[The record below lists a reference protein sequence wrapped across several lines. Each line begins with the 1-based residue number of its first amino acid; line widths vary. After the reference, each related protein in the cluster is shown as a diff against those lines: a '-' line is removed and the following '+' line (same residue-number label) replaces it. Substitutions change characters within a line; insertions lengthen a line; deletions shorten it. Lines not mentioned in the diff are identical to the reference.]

1 MARRRNN
8 MARKVGLPPGSL
20 LHVGNTYTNSTEVRM
35 VCYDPEYLQEKTVRK
50 LEELNSYRSE
60 TAVSWISINGIQE
73 TELIEKVGNSFHIH
87 PLVLEDILN
96 TNQRPKLEDYGDYL
110 YIVLKSFR
118 ELGAD
123 ELESEQISLIIG
135 VDYVITF
142 QETDQDLFKPVR
154 DRINNGK
161 GKIRREGAD
170 YLANALIDVVVDN
183 YYIVLEQLGE
193 RLEDLEE
200 ELVVDP
206 SRNALREIH
215 ILKREMIY
223 FRKALWPLREVVG
236 AFSRSDSELIKQST
250 LVYIRDVYDHVIQ
263 AIDTLETYRDIVSGM
278 LDIYLS
284 SVSNR
289 MNQIMKVLTIISTIF
304 IPLTFIAGLYG
315 MNFKY
320 MPELEWEWGY
330 PVVLVIMLTIVLGM
344 LLYFRRQK
352 WT

>member
-1 MARRRNN
+1 MARRRGNW
-8 MARKVGLPPGSL
+8 AGKVGLPPGSL
-20 LHVGNTYTNSTEVRM
+20 LHVGNTYTHSAEVRM
-35 VCYDPEYLQEKTVRK
+35 VCYDSESLQEKIVRK
-50 LEELNSYRSE
+50 VEELTSQRAE
-60 TAVSWISINGIQE
+60 AAVSWISISGIHE
-73 TELIEKVGNSFHIH
+73 TGLIEKVGNAFRIH

-96 TNQRPKLEDYGDYL
+96 TDQRPKLEDYGDYL
-110 YIVLKSFR
+110 YIVLKAFR
-118 ELGAD
+118 GLTAD

-142 QETDQDLFKPVR
+142 QETDQDLFKPIR

-161 GKIRREGAD
+161 GKIRKEGAD

-183 YYIVLEQLGE
+183 YYVVLEQLGE

-200 ELVVDP
+200 GLVADP
-206 SRNALREIH
+206 SRNALKELH
-215 ILKREMIY
+215 VLKREMIY

-236 AFSRSDSELIKQST
+236 VFSRSDSELIQQTT

-304 IPLTFIAGLYG
+304 IPLTFITGLYG

-320 MPELEWEWGY
+320 MPELECEWGY
-330 PVVLVIMLTIVLGM
+330 PAVLVLMLSLVLGM
-344 LLYFRRQK
+344 LLFFRRQK
-352 WT
+352 WI